1 MFWMVPFF
9 QFLLQS
15 QAEKKLSEF
24 LDVTRKDILV
34 IHEQFPQIGSAGQ
47 VPKINL
53 LLKHF

>member
-1 MFWMVPFF
+1 MVPFF